1 MLDLYVGYDERL
13 IAETSRD
20 YTIFQT
26 PFSTLRLVTLPMGWM
41 NSVLI
46 FHDDVTF
53 ILQAEIPH
61 VTIPY
66 INSVPIKGLIA
77 TYQKSITLTRPY
89 RTTQAYVGLFGST
102 LRTSTELFRA

>member
-20 YTIFQT
+20 YTTFQT
-26 PFSTLRLVTLPMGWM
+26 PFGALRLVTLPMGWT
-41 NSVLI
+41 NSILI

-66 INSVPIKGLIA
+66 IDDVPIKG
-77 TYQKSITLTRPY
+77 P
-89 RTTQAYVGLFGST
+89 TTIY
-102 LRTSTELFRA
+102 